1 MTKKIINQPVQVSA
15 VTFDRYFEPMP
26 RRIEFEGRT
35 LTFISSGIRMLV
47 TSNGRITRLWDM
59 FDGEAEYR
67 LRHDDSS
74 AWTLVTIS
82 R

>member
-1 MTKKIINQPVQVSA
+1 MTKKTINQPVHVSA
-15 VTFDRYFEPMP
+15 VTFDRQFEPVP

-35 LTFISSGIRMLV
+35 LTFISQGIRLLIK
-47 TSNGRITRLWDM
+47 SNGHMTRLWDM
-59 FDGEAEYR
+59 CDGEAYYR
-67 LRHDDSS
+67 LRRDDG

>member
-1 MTKKIINQPVQVSA
+1 MTKKVINQKVAVSA
-15 VTFDRYFEPMP
+15 VTFNRHFEEVP

-35 LTFISSGIRMLV
+35 LTFISSGIRYLIKQ
-47 TSNGRITRLWDM
+47 NGHLIRMWDL

-67 LRHDDSS
+67 LRQQGND
-74 AWTLVTIS
+74 WTLVTIS

>member
-15 VTFDRYFEPMP
+15 VTFDRQFEPVP

-35 LTFISSGIRMLV
+35 LTFISQGIRLLIKR
-47 TSNGRITRLWDM
+47 NGHMSRLWDM
-59 FDGEAEYR
+59 CDGDAYYR
-67 LRHDDSS
+67 LRHDNGT
-74 AWTLVTIS
+74 WTLVAIS